1 MIEKQAPQGKFRV
14 IGANRGEGS
23 TKHQIVGDY
32 SSLEE
37 ALMVAH
43 KSGAMMNPVSV
54 HSDDGK
60 IVFSAGSYKVAQ

>member
-14 IGANRGEGS
+14 IGANRHEGS
-23 TKHQIVGDY
+23 TEHHIVGDY

-43 KSGAMMNPVSV
+43 KSGATMNPVSV

-60 IVFSAGSYKVAQ
+60 IVFTAGSYKVAQ